1 MKYLTKIN
9 NITNKKSYIYILLII
24 LIALFF
30 SAPLYSTEFYKSHD
44 SIYHISRNYST
55 NSGILSKQFPP
66 LIEPTFVKGF
76 GYAWNIFYPPL
87 ETYISGIFSI
97 FTSILTSLKLT
108 VILSIISSGITM
120 FALIKKITKNNDLSL
135 LTAVIYMS
143 APYFFCD
150 IYVRVAM
157 GEIIAYA
164 FFPLLF
170 YGLYDIFYDNGK
182 QNYFLTIGALGIILS
197 HNISALMAIIIS
209 FIFVLLHIKKLFS
222 KNSNLRIWKNII
234 INSIFIILVSTFF
247 YGPFLEHK
255 LATNYSVYT
264 NATTRENFINT
275 SIQPSQLFFSKSE
288 AGYVSFEFGLPI
300 IIGLLFT
307 PAVISKIKLKK
318 KMLYI
323 YTLCTGILFSL
334 MSTSIFPWASFPIV
348 PSIMQ
353 FTWRFLL
360 VSTFLLSIIA
370 GVNIYY
376 IIDNIKSKDIYIIL
390 MIIILYSS
398 NYIQNSVR
406 YNKEFNI
413 HFLYNSTD
421 LLTAQCGIEYEYLP
435 TKAHNDLD
443 YIRQRSSNVIITSG
457 TATIENE
464 QKDESNM
471 TFTIKESSENTT
483 LELPYIY
490 YLGYNIKIN
499 GTQINY
505 NESDKGFIQITV
517 PTCDNAI
524 VEVTYTGTKLEKISL
539 GISII
544 SFLAFIGYIVYT
556 EKNKKHHS
564 WCFLQNLYNII
575 WQMH

>member
-1 MKYLTKIN
+1 
-9 NITNKKSYIYILLII
+9 
-24 LIALFF
+24 
-30 SAPLYSTEFYKSHD
+30 
-44 SIYHISRNYST
+44 
-55 NSGILSKQFPP
+55 
-66 LIEPTFVKGF
+66 
-76 GYAWNIFYPPL
+76 
-87 ETYISGIFSI
+87 
-97 FTSILTSLKLT
+97 
-108 VILSIISSGITM
+108 
-120 FALIKKITKNNDLSL
+120 
-135 LTAVIYMS
+135 
-143 APYFFCD
+143 
-150 IYVRVAM
+150 M

-471 TFTIKESSENTT
+471 TFAIKKSSENTS

-490 YLGYNIKIN
+490 YLGYTIKIN

-564 WCFLQNLYNII
+564 
-575 WQMH
+575 

>member
-1 MKYLTKIN
+1 
-9 NITNKKSYIYILLII
+9 
-24 LIALFF
+24 
-30 SAPLYSTEFYKSHD
+30 
-44 SIYHISRNYST
+44 
-55 NSGILSKQFPP
+55 
-66 LIEPTFVKGF
+66 
-76 GYAWNIFYPPL
+76 
-87 ETYISGIFSI
+87 
-97 FTSILTSLKLT
+97 
-108 VILSIISSGITM
+108 
-120 FALIKKITKNNDLSL
+120 
-135 LTAVIYMS
+135 
-143 APYFFCD
+143 
-150 IYVRVAM
+150 
-157 GEIIAYA
+157 
-164 FFPLLF
+164 
-170 YGLYDIFYDNGK
+170 
-182 QNYFLTIGALGIILS
+182 
-197 HNISALMAIIIS
+197 
-209 FIFVLLHIKKLFS
+209 
-222 KNSNLRIWKNII
+222 
-234 INSIFIILVSTFF
+234 
-247 YGPFLEHK
+247 
-255 LATNYSVYT
+255 
-264 NATTRENFINT
+264 
-275 SIQPSQLFFSKSE
+275 
-288 AGYVSFEFGLPI
+288 
-300 IIGLLFT
+300 
-307 PAVISKIKLKK
+307 
-318 KMLYI
+318 MLYI

-471 TFTIKESSENTT
+471 TFAIKKSSENTS

-490 YLGYNIKIN
+490 YLGYTIKIN

-564 WCFLQNLYNII
+564 
-575 WQMH
+575 